1 MDPKNA
7 EDPKSIY
14 GAFWDDFVKTWPDR
28 NERRGGTHT
37 WPGDEWGNP
46 QKWAEVFER
55 LFVRA
60 GVESWQRAVEIGP
73 GSGKYTLKV
82 LQVSAAQVRAYDVS
96 TAYLEVC
103 RTRCQAQIDERR
115 LSLHPIDIK
124 APNQMLADMEAIGW
138 RRQVDAV
145 YSIAAMVHVDLQ
157 YVIVYMLNAALAL
170 KPGGKLL
177 LTLADATSPFGF
189 VQLLKDICWAY
200 PAQANPRGS
209 AKFEWL
215 SPDLVRHVLDRLG
228 FVVDWLNN
236 DQRDILLVASLA
248 KPELAAGLEQY
259 ILPRQS
265 AR

>member
-1 MDPKNA
+1 MDSNKA

-14 GAFWDDFVKTWPDR
+14 GTFWDDYIKTWPER
-28 NERRGGTHT
+28 NERHGGKHT
-37 WPGDEWGNP
+37 WPGDEWGAP
-46 QKWAEVFER
+46 HTWDDVFKS

-60 GVESWQRAVEIGP
+60 GVQSWQRAVEIGP

-82 LQVSAAQVRAYDVS
+82 LGASSAQVRAYDVS
-96 TAYLEVC
+96 TAYLDVC
-103 RTRCQAQIDERR
+103 RTRCQASIDEGR
-115 LSLHPIDIK
+115 LTLHPIDIK
-124 APNQMLADMEAIGW
+124 APNQMLADMEAARW
-138 RRQVDAV
+138 RGKVDAF
-145 YSIAAMVHVDLQ
+145 YSIGAMVHVNLQ
-157 YVIVYMLNAALAL
+157 YVIVYLLNAALTL

-177 LTLADATSPFGF
+177 LTLADATSHLGF

-236 DQRDILLVASLA
+236 DGRDILLVASLA
-248 KPELAAGLEQY
+248 KPE
-259 ILPRQS
+259 S
-265 AR
+265 ASALQEYLSP